1 MLLAGSP
8 EFLLF
13 CLVLMRISGAILLNP
28 IFGRNTIP
36 SVFKAGLI
44 LAFTVLVYPTVAFEA
59 VEVTSSLQFGVLL
72 LKEFLVGFT
81 IGVVIQIF
89 EMVPVYAGAII
100 DFQMG
105 LSMASFYDA
114 QSGIQ
119 MPLSGN
125 ILQIYFMLLFFAVD
139 GHLAFLQI
147 IGFSQLAV
155 PYAQVAIGQEVA
167 NAVVS
172 MFVIAVGLAVRLAF
186 PLIAIEFLTEVGIAI
201 LMKIIPQINLFVMSI
216 QLRVLVGLLVMTF
229 YVSPAG
235 AFLNEVITEMIDSIQ
250 EVLTLSAA

>member
-1 MLLAGSP
+1 MLIAGTP

-36 SVFKAGLI
+36 ALFKAGLA
-44 LAFTVLVYPTVAFEA
+44 LAFTVLVYPTVDFEA
-59 VEVTSSLQFGVLL
+59 VEVTSSLAFGVLL
-72 LKEFLVGFT
+72 LKEFLIGFT
-81 IGVVIQIF
+81 IGVIIQIF
-89 EMVPVYAGAII
+89 EMIPVYAGAII

-125 ILQIYFMLLFFAVD
+125 ILQIMFLLLFFAVD
-139 GHLAFLQI
+139 GHLAFIQI
-147 IGFSQLAV
+147 MAFSQHAV
-155 PYAQVAIGQEVA
+155 PYAQVSIGQDVA

-172 MFVIAVGLAVRLAF
+172 MFVEGVGLAVRLAF
-186 PLIAIEFLTEVGIAI
+186 PLIAIEFLMEVSIGI

-216 QLRVLVGLLVMTF
+216 QLRVLIGLIVMTF
-229 YVSPAG
+229 YITPAG
-235 AFLNEVITEMIDSIQ
+235 AFLNDVITQMIDSIR
-250 EVLTLSAA
+250 EILSLSAA